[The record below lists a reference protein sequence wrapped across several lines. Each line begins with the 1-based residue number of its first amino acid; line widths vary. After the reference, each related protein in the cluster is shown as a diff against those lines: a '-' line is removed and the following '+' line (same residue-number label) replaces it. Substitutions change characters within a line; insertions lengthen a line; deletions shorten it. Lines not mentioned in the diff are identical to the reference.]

1 MFRAVKKGDKTSGTK
16 LSAPAI
22 RLLPDHDREA
32 AKGTKK

>member
-1 MFRAVKKGDKTSGTK
+1 MFRAVKKGDKTNETK

-32 AKGTKK
+32 AKSNKK